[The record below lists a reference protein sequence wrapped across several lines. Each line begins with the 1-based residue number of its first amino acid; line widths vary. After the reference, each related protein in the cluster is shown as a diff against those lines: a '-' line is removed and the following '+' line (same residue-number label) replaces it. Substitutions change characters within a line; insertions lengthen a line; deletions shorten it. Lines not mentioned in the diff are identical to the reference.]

1 MDFRANEYNQTSSLS
16 NKQQRFLRSHK
27 GPRGVH
33 SSPFPE
39 LKQVC
44 PFFLC
49 YFADHQ
55 RSPSRD
61 EGLRRL
67 RPEFRTWSTEE
78 SFLNYVFS
86 LCNYI
91 ELLVF
96 SLSLSFFFR
105 CRSAVLSS
113 LLSGGACP
121 FTRKAPGWL
130 DAVGGMVAWNVS
142 ANFSLLWRR
151 CWQRTPRNFSMK
163 SLPLVWKVL
172 LLGYTLWGGRGKIR
186 RKKWLLHTAC

>member
-1 MDFRANEYNQTSSLS
+1 MVSMDFRANEYNQTSSLS

-39 LKQVC
+39 FRQVC

-96 SLSLSFFFR
+96 SLSYSFV
-105 CRSAVLSS
+105 AVP
-113 LLSGGACP
+113 P
-121 FTRKAPGWL
+121 FY
-130 DAVGGMVAWNVS
+130 
-142 ANFSLLWRR
+142 
-151 CWQRTPRNFSMK
+151 
-163 SLPLVWKVL
+163 LVYFQE
-172 LLGYTLWGGRGKIR
+172 GHA
-186 RKKWLLHTAC
+186 LLHERHQDDLTRWVGWWREM